1 MFLKLIDNTSEI
13 TGRIISWLV
22 IVLTLVLGYEIVARY
37 LFGAPTKWA
46 FDLSYMI
53 GGTFFLMGEAYTLK
67 HRQHVRIDIFYG
79 RFSARTR
86 AAIDVVFYLL
96 LFFPLWGG
104 ILYTLFPYVAFSWEV
119 GERSMQGYW
128 QPILY
133 PFKTVMP
140 IGVGLFM
147 LQGLAEFCRSL
158 VILVKG
164 GGDETPEEGAA

>member
-1 MFLKLIDNTSEI
+1 MFLKLIDSASEV

-22 IVLTLVLGYEIVARY
+22 IVLTLVLGYEIAARY

-67 HRQHVRIDIFYG
+67 HRQHVRIDIFYS
-79 RFSARTR
+79 RFSPRIR
-86 AAIDVVFYLL
+86 AGIDVVFFLL

-104 ILYTLFPYVAFSWEV
+104 ILYALFPYVAFSWEM
-119 GERSMQGYW
+119 GEKSMQGYW
-128 QPILY
+128 QPVLY

-140 IGVGLFM
+140 IGVGLLL
-147 LQGLAEFCRSL
+147 LQGIAEFWRSL
-158 VILVKG
+158 AILIKG
-164 GGDETPEEGAA
+164 DPAEAGQEADA

>member
-1 MFLKLIDNTSEI
+1 MFLKLIDNISEV

-22 IVLTLVLGYEIVARY
+22 IILTLVLGYEIVARY
-37 LFGAPTKWA
+37 VFSAPTKWA

-79 RFSARTR
+79 RFSPRVR
-86 AAIDVVFYLL
+86 AGIDVVFYLL

-104 ILYTLFPYVAFSWEV
+104 ILYALFPYVAFSWQV

-147 LQGLAEFCRSL
+147 LQGAAEFCRSL
-158 VILVKG
+158 IILVKG
-164 GGDETPEEGAA
+164 EADEIAEEGAA